1 MFYDR
6 GVLNLIFCFN
16 IFLAGVLLNA
26 SQKHKQLFFSS
37 SLKLMIEVRLVT
49 ECSKYEEAW
58 SKLLPQLWEH
68 AKTTNPDCLCV
79 NFDGSPEELEAF
91 DDGKHFIN

>member
-1 MFYDR
+1 MLVKNTNNSEKVESSSDYT
-6 GVLNLIFCFN
+6 IFP
-16 IFLAGVLLNA
+16 I
-26 SQKHKQLFFSS
+26 

-68 AKTTNPDCLCV
+68 AKMTNPDCLCE